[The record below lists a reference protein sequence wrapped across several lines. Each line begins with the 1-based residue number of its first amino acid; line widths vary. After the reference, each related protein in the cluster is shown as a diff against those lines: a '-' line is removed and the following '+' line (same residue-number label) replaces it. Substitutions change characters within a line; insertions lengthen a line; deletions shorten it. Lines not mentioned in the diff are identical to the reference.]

1 MLIIFDVVIF
11 AYGVYTIYSAINMK
25 RTQQLS
31 KFFIGGN
38 TMVPIRDVQ
47 GYIDAIYHKSLV
59 LGAMAVLFGAV
70 AAINDFVTPLPM
82 VMKALI
88 LLFLTVLVWF
98 TVMVSRAKR
107 KFW

>member
-11 AYGVYTIYSAINMK
+11 AYGIYTIYSAINMK

-31 KFFIGGN
+31 SFFTGGN
-38 TMVPIRDVQ
+38 TMVHIRDIR
-47 GYIDAIYHKSLV
+47 GYISAIYSKTIV
-59 LGAMAVLFGAV
+59 MGAV
-70 AAINDFVTPLPM
+70 AALFGIVGFINDYLTPLPIL
-82 VMKALI
+82 MKALV

-98 TVMVSRAKR
+98 AVTVNRAKN

>member
-1 MLIIFDVVIF
+1 MLIIFDIVIL

-25 RTQQLS
+25 RTQQLN
-31 KFFIGGN
+31 KFFTGGN
-38 TMVPIRDVQ
+38 TMVPIRDVR

-59 LGAMAVLFGAV
+59 LGAMAILFGAV
-70 AAINDFVTPLPM
+70 AMINDFVIPIPV
-82 VMKALI
+82 VMKALV

-107 KFW
+107 EFW